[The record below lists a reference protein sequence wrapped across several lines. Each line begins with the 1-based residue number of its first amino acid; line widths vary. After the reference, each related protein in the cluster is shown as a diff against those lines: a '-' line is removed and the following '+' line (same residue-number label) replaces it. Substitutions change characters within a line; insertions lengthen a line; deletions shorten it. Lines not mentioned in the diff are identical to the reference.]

1 MLIHLKADSPLR
13 PPDWRWK
20 KVVVYR
26 DARRNVPRSH
36 SDSVLARVFKFQI
49 DLEGCASNEFAHLD
63 LLEEYP
69 DLVEAHGIYSDDGSS
84 SSKWEL
90 EARLLAREPY
100 EEINKKMCISAKSI
114 DAYEKVFF
122 NISDRIFNKSWV
134 INCVIGRSIH
144 VGLTERDYDLL
155 WKMYALLGGPYML
168 DLAINRLGL
177 KDQHAENEDQAAS
190 MINDALEVQAKTVAS
205 KAFLI
210 APINGFTAANMIQIE
225 QTYRQI
231 AKNSAGISDTQTVLQ
246 SVSNI
251 MTSLPWS
258 VGSGTMKHPVLEA
271 LKEADSRAAELRGD
285 EMLAIANGEPLLGLK
300 DLRLPEP
307 EEKTSNE

>member
-1 MLIHLKADSPLR
+1 MLIHLKSDSPLR

-20 KVVVYR
+20 KVVVYK
-26 DARRNVPRSH
+26 DARRAFPRSH
-36 SDSVLARVFKFQI
+36 SDSVLSKVFQFHTA
-49 DLEGCASNEFAHLD
+49 LEGCADDEFAHLD

-69 DLVEAHGIYSDDGSS
+69 NLTEAHLVYSDDGSS

-90 EARLLAREPY
+90 EARLLAKESY
-100 EEINKKMCISAKSI
+100 EEISNKMCISKETV
-114 DAYEKVFF
+114 DTYEKVFF
-122 NISDRIFNKSWV
+122 NIADRLTNRSWI

-144 VGLTERDYDLL
+144 VGLSERDYDLL
-155 WKMYALLGGPYML
+155 WKMYALFGGPFML
-168 DLAINRLGL
+168 DVAINRLGL
-177 KDQHAENEDQAAS
+177 REQRAESLEQAES
-190 MINDALEVQAKTVAS
+190 MINDSLEVQAKIVAS
-205 KAFLI
+205 KSFVI
-210 APINGFTAANMIQIE
+210 APINGFTASTMIQIE

-231 AKNSAGISDTQTVLQ
+231 AKNAAGISDTQTVMQ

-258 VGSGTMKHPVLEA
+258 VGSGTMKHPVLEV
-271 LKEADSRAAELRGD
+271 LKEADNRAAELRGD